1 MAFEPVADQLEITN
15 CYLLHPNL
23 TSFDSLTCVMRMMNS
38 AENWNS
44 MGFLSYALP
53 FPLSLF
59 FPFPNVLVQL
69 VLPDVVFWSLRPWS
83 GWQHAD
89 KNEGHG
95 MTWRLYETV
104 QQCSAVTVHESMNST
119 SLPPSG

>member
-23 TSFDSLTCVMRMMNS
+23 ISFDSLTCVMRMMNS

-69 VLPDVVFWSLRPWS
+69 VLPDVVFWSLRLLELPS
-83 GWQHAD
+83 PCA
-89 KNEGHG
+89 
-95 MTWRLYETV
+95 L
-104 QQCSAVTVHESMNST
+104 
-119 SLPPSG
+119 SLPSCATLPCLQQ